1 MCGPAL
7 VPILTVA
14 STAVTAA
21 GQLQAGAYASKMAT
35 YQAQVAQQ
43 NKAVARDAAGDAID
57 RGQVDQQ
64 KLGRDIAQRVGA
76 QTARIAA
83 NNTDISF
90 GSAARTI
97 ADTKMIGAEDQATL
111 AENVRR
117 QVKGMQTDIWNYES
131 ESRAK
136 TAEAS
141 QATTASYFGA
151 ASTILGGA
159 TQYAKFRAG
168 QKP

>member
-1 MCGPAL
+1 MAAGA
-7 VPILTVA
+7 
-14 STAVTAA
+14 AVSAF
-21 GQLQAGAYASKMAT
+21 GQLQAGAYASQTAR
-35 YQAQVAQQ
+35 YQAQVAQE
-43 NKAVARDAAGDAID
+43 NKGLVRDQAADAIKQ
-57 RGQVDQQ
+57 GQIDQQ
-64 KLGRDIAQRVGA
+64 KLGRDIAQKVGS
-76 QTARIAA
+76 QTARIGA
-83 NNTDISF
+83 NNTDITF

-151 ASTILGGA
+151 ASTVLGSA
-159 TQYAKFRAG
+159 TQYAKYRAG
-168 QKP
+168 VG